1 MSAPSQPSS
10 DVAPDRSRETLA
22 GGEHPRLGQR
32 DGPRDECGVFGLYAP
47 GHDVARLSYFALY
60 ALQHRGQE
68 SAGIA
73 AADRGGNIVTFRELG
88 LVSQVFSEN
97 DLRTL
102 AGDLAIGHV
111 RYSTTGSNA
120 WENSQPVQ
128 RSEGLGGS
136 RRELALGHNGNLI
149 NAVELHEELT
159 AAGVTFS
166 STSDS
171 EIIAALIAT
180 HPAESIEDAIAAI
193 LPRLRGAFSIVA
205 MTRDRVLAFR
215 DPHGLRPL
223 AIGVLEDGPEGGRG
237 IGPVGGGGQAKGGPG
252 DREHAAGPHYCV
264 ASESCAFDIIGAR
277 YLRDVEPGELVT
289 LGPDGLQS
297 RPVATGGR
305 RAFCVFEYIYFARP
319 DSRMNGNVLQVSRG
333 RMGEILWR
341 EAPVEADLVIAVP
354 DSGNAAARGLAR
366 AAGLPQD
373 DGFVKNRYVAR
384 TFIQPGQE
392 LRKHGLR
399 LKFNPLPEVVAGK
412 RLVVVDD
419 SIVRGNTTRQIV
431 QMLRDAGAAE
441 VHMRVSAPPIVHPCH
456 YGIDMSTREEM
467 IAHGRTTAEIA
478 AELGCDSLHYL
489 SLDGVYEAV
498 GSGSGGQG
506 GPGSHCDACFSG
518 RYPLDGTGEANGK
531 FALEDDQPGELPLPL
546 ISA

>member
-1 MSAPSQPSS
+1 M
-10 DVAPDRSRETLA
+10 RE
-22 GGEHPRLGQR
+22 
-32 DGPRDECGVFGLYAP
+32 GPRDECGVFGLYAP
-47 GHDVARLSYFALY
+47 GHEVSRLSYFALY

-73 AADRGGNIVTFRELG
+73 AADRNGHIITRRELG
-88 LVSQVFSEN
+88 LVNQVFSEN

-102 AGDLAIGHV
+102 AGELAIGHV

-128 RSEGLGGS
+128 RSEGTNGS
-136 RRELALGHNGNLI
+136 RLELALAHNGNLI
-149 NAVELHEELT
+149 NAVELHNEMLGD
-159 AAGVTFS
+159 GVTFS

-180 HPAESIEDAIAAI
+180 HPAESVEDAIAEVM
-193 LPRLRGAFSIVA
+193 PRLRGAFSTVV
-205 MTRDRVLAFR
+205 MTKDRVVAFR

-223 AIGVLEDGPEGGRG
+223 SIGVLPDSGT
-237 IGPVGGGGQAKGGPG
+237 AKGGADG
-252 DREHAAGPHYCV
+252 EELQTRYCV
-264 ASESCAFDIIGAR
+264 ASESCAFDIIGAKL
-277 YLRDVEPGELVT
+277 LRDVQPGEMVT
-289 LGPDGLQS
+289 LGEEGLTS
-297 RPVATGGR
+297 RMVAPGGR

-319 DSRMNGNVLQVSRG
+319 DSRMSDQVLQVARG

-341 EAPVEADLVIAVP
+341 EAPVDADLVIAVP
-354 DSGNAAARGLAR
+354 DSGNPAARGLAR

-399 LKFNPLPEVVAGK
+399 LKFNPLPEVIAGK

-441 VHMRVSAPPIVHPCH
+441 VHMRISAPPIKHPCH

-467 IAHGRTTAEIA
+467 IAHGRSTEEVA

-489 SLDGVYEAV
+489 SLQGVYEAV
-498 GSGSGGQG
+498 RGERAT
-506 GPGSHCDACFSG
+506 HCDACFSG
-518 RYPLDGTGEANGK
+518 EYPLADTDGAAGK
-531 FALEDDQPGELPLPL
+531 HALEDDQILPLVQ
-546 ISA
+546 A

>member
-1 MSAPSQPSS
+1 L
-10 DVAPDRSRETLA
+10 E
-22 GGEHPRLGQR
+22 GR

-47 GHDVARLSYFALY
+47 GHEVSRLSYFALY

-73 AADRGGNIVTFRELG
+73 AADRGGHIITRRELG

-102 AGDLAIGHV
+102 AGELAIGHV

-128 RSEGLGGS
+128 RSEGTNGS
-136 RRELALGHNGNLI
+136 RREVALAHNGNLI
-149 NAVELHEELT
+149 NAVELHDELL
-159 AAGVTFS
+159 ARGVTFS

-180 HPAESIEDAIAAI
+180 HPAELVEDAIADV
-193 LPRLRGAFSIVA
+193 LPRLRGAFSTVV
-205 MTRDRVLAFR
+205 MTKDRVVAFR

-223 AIGVLEDGPEGGRG
+223 SIGALEPGPEDPDGAVR
-237 IGPVGGGGQAKGGPG
+237 
-252 DREHAAGPHYCV
+252 YCV
-264 ASESCAFDIIGAR
+264 ASESCAFDIIGAKL
-277 YLRDVEPGELVT
+277 LRDVEPGEMVT
-289 LGPDGLQS
+289 LGEDGLQS
-297 RPVATGGR
+297 RMVAPGGR

-319 DSRMNGNVLQVSRG
+319 DSRMNDQVLQVARG
-333 RMGEILWR
+333 RMGEILWH

-354 DSGNAAARGLAR
+354 DSGNPAARGLAR

-399 LKFNPLPEVVAGK
+399 LKFNPLPEVIAGK

-441 VHMRVSAPPIVHPCH
+441 IHMRISAPPIKHPCH

-498 GSGSGGQG
+498 GATRAT
-506 GPGSHCDACFSG
+506 HCDACFTG
-518 RYPLDGTGEANGK
+518 EYPLAGSDGAAGK
-531 FALEDDQPGELPLPL
+531 FSLEETPAKEGRQLPPRPL

>member
-1 MSAPSQPSS
+1 VIVM
-10 DVAPDRSRETLA
+10 RE
-22 GGEHPRLGQR
+22 
-32 DGPRDECGVFGLYAP
+32 GPRDECGVFGLYAP
-47 GHDVARLSYFALY
+47 GHEVSRLSYFALF

-73 AADRGGNIVTFRELG
+73 AADRGGHIITRRELG

-102 AGDLAIGHV
+102 AGELAIGHV

-128 RSEGLGGS
+128 RSEGTNGS
-136 RRELALGHNGNLI
+136 RREVALAHNGNLI
-149 NAVELHEELT
+149 NALELHDELLER
-159 AAGVTFS
+159 GVTFS

-180 HPAESIEDAIAAI
+180 HPAERVEDAIADV

-205 MTRDRVLAFR
+205 MTKDRLVAFR

-223 AIGVLEDGPEGGRG
+223 ALGALEPGPQDPDRA
-237 IGPVGGGGQAKGGPG
+237 VG
-252 DREHAAGPHYCV
+252 YCV

-277 YLRDVEPGELVT
+277 FLRDVEPGEMVT
-289 LGPDGLQS
+289 LGEEGLQS
-297 RPVATGGR
+297 RLVTAGAR

-319 DSRMNGNVLQVSRG
+319 DSRMNDRVLQVARG

-354 DSGNAAARGLAR
+354 DSGNPAARGLAR

-384 TFIQPGQE
+384 TFIQPGNE

-399 LKFNPLPEVVAGK
+399 LKFNPLPDVIAGK

-441 VHMRVSAPPIVHPCH
+441 IHMRISAPPIKHPCH

-467 IAHGRTTAEIA
+467 IAHGRTTAEVA

-489 SLDGVYEAV
+489 SLAGVYEAV
-498 GSGSGGQG
+498 GATRAT
-506 GPGSHCDACFSG
+506 HCDACFTG
-518 RYPLDGTGEANGK
+518 EYPLAGSDGAAGK
-531 FALEDDQPGELPLPL
+531 YSLEDGQPLPL
-546 ISA
+546 VGA

>member
-1 MSAPSQPSS
+1 M
-10 DVAPDRSRETLA
+10 
-22 GGEHPRLGQR
+22 R

-47 GHDVARLSYFALY
+47 GHEVSRLSYFALY

-73 AADRGGNIVTFRELG
+73 AADRGGHIITRRELG
-88 LVSQVFSEN
+88 LVSQVFTEN

-102 AGDLAIGHV
+102 AGELAIGHV

-128 RSEGLGGS
+128 RSQGTNGS
-136 RRELALGHNGNLI
+136 RREVALAHNGNLI
-149 NAVELHEELT
+149 NALELHEELLER
-159 AAGVTFS
+159 GVSFS

-180 HPAESIEDAIAAI
+180 HPAERVEDAIADV

-205 MTRDRVLAFR
+205 MMKDRVVAFR

-223 AIGVLEDGPEGGRG
+223 AIGVLDSDPAHPQDPDSEPRY
-237 IGPVGGGGQAKGGPG
+237 A
-252 DREHAAGPHYCV
+252 V
-264 ASESCAFDIIGAR
+264 ASESCAFDIIGAKF
-277 YLRDVEPGELVT
+277 LREVEPGEVVT
-289 LGPDGLQS
+289 LGPQGLES
-297 RPVATGGR
+297 RMVAGGGR
-305 RAFCVFEYIYFARP
+305 RAFCLFEYIYFARP
-319 DSRMNGNVLQVSRG
+319 DSRMNDQVLQVARG

-341 EAPVEADLVIAVP
+341 EAPVEADMVIAVP
-354 DSGNAAARGLAR
+354 DSGNPAARGLAR

-399 LKFNPLPEVVAGK
+399 LKFNPLPEVIAGK

-431 QMLRDAGAAE
+431 QMLRDAGARE
-441 VHMRVSAPPIVHPCH
+441 IHMRISAPPIKPPCH

-467 IAHGRTTAEIA
+467 IAHGRTTEEVA

-489 SLDGVYEAV
+489 SLEGVYEAV
-498 GSGSGGQG
+498 RGERGT
-506 GPGSHCDACFSG
+506 HCDACFTG
-518 RYPLDGTGEANGK
+518 QYPLAGSAGAAGK
-531 FALEDDQPGELPLPL
+531 FSLEEGQADPDAPPLPL
-546 ISA
+546 VRA

>member
-1 MSAPSQPSS
+1 VS
-10 DVAPDRSRETLA
+10 
-22 GGEHPRLGQR
+22 
-32 DGPRDECGVFGLYAP
+32 
-47 GHDVARLSYFALY
+47 RLSYFALY

-73 AADRGGNIVTFRELG
+73 AADRDGHIVTRRELG

-102 AGDLAIGHV
+102 AGELAIGHV

-128 RSEGLGGS
+128 RSEGMNGS
-136 RRELALGHNGNLI
+136 RREVALAHNGNLI
-149 NAVELHEELT
+149 NALELQAELLER
-159 AAGVTFS
+159 GVTFS

-171 EIIAALIAT
+171 EIIAAMIAT
-180 HPAESIEDAIAAI
+180 QPSESIEDAIAAV
-193 LPRLRGAFSIVA
+193 LPRLQGAFSIVA
-205 MTRDRVLAFR
+205 MTKDRVVAFR

-223 AIGVLEDGPEGGRG
+223 ALGVLEPGPEETDGELR
-237 IGPVGGGGQAKGGPG
+237 
-252 DREHAAGPHYCV
+252 YCV
-264 ASESCAFDIIGAR
+264 ASESCAFDIIGAKF
-277 YLRDVEPGELVT
+277 LREVEPGEVVT
-289 LGPDGLQS
+289 LGEQGLES
-297 RPVATGGR
+297 RMVAPGQR

-319 DSRMNGNVLQVSRG
+319 DSRMNDQVLQVARG

-354 DSGNAAARGLAR
+354 DSGNPAARGLAR

-384 TFIQPGQE
+384 TFISPGQE

-399 LKFNPLPEVVAGK
+399 LKFNPLPDVIAGK

-431 QMLRDAGAAE
+431 QMLRDAGAKE
-441 VHMRVSAPPIVHPCH
+441 IHMRISAPPIKHPCH

-467 IAHGRTTAEIA
+467 IAHGRTTEEVA

-498 GSGSGGQG
+498 GATRAT
-506 GPGSHCDACFSG
+506 HCDACFTG
-518 RYPLDGTGEANGK
+518 EYPLAGSEDAAGK
-531 FALEDDQPGELPLPL
+531 YSLEEGRPSEGPLPL
-546 ISA
+546 VRA